1 MNCKDLRIMLTLS
14 LSTEKQEA
22 RRKQRDSQNSE
33 KKSLNLE
40 LYKQPNYHSRLSG
53 GRGVQ
58 KVYHLQTYS
67 EINNKRG

>member
-40 LYKQPNYHSRLSG
+40 LYKTTQLSFKTF
-53 GRGVQ
+53 RW
-58 KVYHLQTYS
+58 KRSS
-67 EINNKRG
+67 ESLSPTDLL

>member
-40 LYKQPNYHSRLSG
+40 L
-53 GRGVQ
+53 
-58 KVYHLQTYS
+58 
-67 EINNKRG
+67 

>member
-53 GRGVQ
+53 GRGVR